1 MIFNELTEDNFQLFA
16 IKNYENPK
24 AVTKEDFDKD
34 LNHFKYIKRLLK
46 RYKNTGQLKTHL
58 LLNHFI
64 ILYNIFGE
72 ACTPLLFFK
81 IEEDLWPS
89 MKTFVMFLGKLPE
102 YPHTTMH
109 DIQPDLYCLQELY
122 KIYNEDGTEKTG
134 ADNKSS

>member
-1 MIFNELTEDNFQLFA
+1 MIFTELTEDNFLLFA
-16 IKNYENPK
+16 IKNYENPQ

-72 ACTPLLFFK
+72 ATTPMLFHK

-89 MKTFVMFLGKLPE
+89 MKTFVMFLGKLPD
-102 YPHTTMH
+102 YPKSAMH
-109 DIQPDLYCLQELY
+109 DIQPDLYCLKELY
-122 KIYNEDGTEKTG
+122 RIYNEEEESGKNT
-134 ADNKSS
+134 